1 MIHKPIHTLQ
11 IKGKELKRNNF
22 LRLFPKS
29 FHNLIKDQH
38 SIYKKKKTKTKIKH
52 WLHKFRLQSDEDPH
66 YIFKGNQRIMFR
78 HWLGWTVN

>member
-22 LRLFPKS
+22 LRLLPKS
-29 FHNLIKDQH
+29 FHNFIKDQH
-38 SIYKKKKTKTKIKH
+38 SIYLKKKKAKIKH
-52 WLHKFRLQSDEDPH
+52 WLHKFRLQSDEGPH
-66 YIFKGNQRIMFR
+66 YIFKGNQRIIFH